1 MNARELL
8 ALCGAFLVGSIPFS
22 LLIARRRGVD
32 LRTVGSGNVG
42 ATNLA
47 RSLGFGPGAAGFL
60 LDAVKGA
67 VAVLLPR
74 LLAGPVVSPVVEG
87 LAAILAVVGH
97 IASPFLGFKG
107 GKGVATGAGAFAVI
121 APWATLAAVVV
132 FAAAVGLTRV
142 VGLGS
147 VLASV
152 TLPAASAL
160 LRDDRAITVS
170 AVVVGVVVIV
180 RHRSNLARL
189 MRGTENRLGKG
200 DRA

>member
-8 ALCGAFLVGSIPFS
+8 ALGGAFLVGSIPFS

-32 LRTVGSGNVG
+32 LRMVGSGNVG

-47 RSLGFGPGAAGFL
+47 RSLGFGLGAAGFL

-67 VAVLLPR
+67 LAVLLPR
-74 LLAGPVVSPVVEG
+74 LLSGPEASAGLQG
-87 LAAILAVVGH
+87 LAAVLAVVGH
-97 IASPFLGFKG
+97 VASPFLGFKG
-107 GKGVATGAGAFAVI
+107 GKGVATGAGAFALI

-132 FAAAVGLTRV
+132 FAVTVGLTRV

-152 TLPAASAL
+152 TLPGASAL
-160 LRDDRAITVS
+160 LRDDRAITAS
-170 AVVVGVVVIV
+170 AIVVGVVVIV

-189 MRGTENRLGKG
+189 VRGTENRLGKG
-200 DRA
+200 DGA